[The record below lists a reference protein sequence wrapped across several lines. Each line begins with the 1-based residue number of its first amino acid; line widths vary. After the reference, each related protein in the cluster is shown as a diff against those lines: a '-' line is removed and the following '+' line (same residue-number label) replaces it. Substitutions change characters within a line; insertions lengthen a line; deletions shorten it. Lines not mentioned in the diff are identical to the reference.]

1 MKRKV
6 VRQSEKK
13 ISGKEFAK
21 DMLVL
26 LGVGLAAGLTLVAT
40 ADKVATKA
48 FNHYEDN
55 VEFDD

>member
-1 MKRKV
+1 MK
-6 VRQSEKK
+6 KK
-13 ISGKEFAK
+13 AKKAPKQVNGKTFAK

-26 LGVGLAAGLTLVAT
+26 MGVGLAAGLTLVAA

-48 FNHYEDN
+48 FKHYEDN